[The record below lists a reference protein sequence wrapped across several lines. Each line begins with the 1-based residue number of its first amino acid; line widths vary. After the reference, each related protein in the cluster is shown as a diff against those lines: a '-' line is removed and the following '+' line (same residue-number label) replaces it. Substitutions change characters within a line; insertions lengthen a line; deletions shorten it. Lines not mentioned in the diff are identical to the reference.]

1 MTSQGDQLVEEYL
14 RRFDNAS
21 VFLTEERR
29 AELRQEIVEHISA
42 DTEEA
47 EAVHA
52 DAVRAALERL
62 GPPADIVASETG
74 SGATDST
81 QVLGHD
87 SPSLGS
93 TAHEDDGRLPPG
105 GASAPAPPA
114 RPRRL
119 ALVLIGAV
127 AAAVVFGFLVLATSI
142 TAGDDVQPDRAP
154 SVTRPPGGAPDSEG
168 LERSPSDS
176 PDASRSSSQEPTP
189 STDTPTTTP

>member
-1 MTSQGDQLVEEYL
+1 MTSKGDQLVEEYL

-74 SGATDST
+74 SGST
-81 QVLGHD
+81 GSTPVVGHD
-87 SPSLGS
+87 SPSALGAAYES
-93 TAHEDDGRLPPG
+93 DGHLPPDG
-105 GASAPAPPA
+105 GSAPASPA
-114 RPRRL
+114 RPRRIS
-119 ALVLIGAV
+119 LVLIGAV
-127 AAAVVFGFLVLATSI
+127 VTAVVFGVLALGMTVTTGS
-142 TAGDDVQPDRAP
+142 DVQQAP
-154 SVTRPPGGAPDSEG
+154 SPVPTQSGAPDSESPD
-168 LERSPSDS
+168 ESPSVS
-176 PDASRSSSQEPTP
+176 PDASLPSSQEPEPTP
-189 STDTPTTTP
+189 TTDTPTETP